1 MRGQEREGMRGSSV
15 NLKTAFSEGYSKF
28 IVCLS
33 LYEFEGLSKM
43 AGLQLLTYKSSF

>member
-15 NLKTAFSEGYSKF
+15 KLKTAFSEGYSKF
-28 IVCLS
+28 IVC